1 VENLYGCR
9 RVRSGVI
16 IQIYEVLNGWKVDSF
31 ANRQV
36 IDIFIHA
43 KQAEL
48 EVRGARW
55 LVRFWK
61 LRTSLDLC
69 ACSPCTAYISSTCFK
84 NPSRCHKPMLSSRER
99 YKLHLLQRQVIFLLQ
114 KLRVTESFHQCRHHA
129 IIFPIANRLSEM
141 WSAPIQWVG
150 GSIVPYTCI
159 LGLTPLEPSGWS
171 YFSPLPFCV
180 WHRLERCLVKKHA
193 NSMSIS

>member
-141 WSAPIQWVG
+141 WSAPIQWVEAA
-150 GSIVPYTCI
+150 SY
-159 LGLTPLEPSGWS
+159 LTHASWVSLLWNLVVGHISLRYHFASGIDWN
-171 YFSPLPFCV
+171 V
-180 WHRLERCLVKKHA
+180 VAKEHA
-193 NSMSIS
+193 NSMGIS